1 MHTNQFIHVTGFR
14 KEVTLIVSKF
24 ILQKAFNSNAS
35 SVIMIK
41 RTILIENKS
50 AITSKNLQ
58 LVIKSEIRESIIPVE
73 DIGFLVLDN
82 AEIYISITAM
92 NLMVENNTAVIICS
106 KNHLPN
112 GMFLNLNSNHIQQE
126 IFKNQIEA
134 SIPLKKQLWQQTI
147 VEKITNQGL
156 LLQRITSKS
165 NSFEF
170 LASKVLSGDTSNM
183 EGVAAQQ
190 YWKFFFEIDF
200 KRERFGD
207 YPNNFLN
214 YGYAILRAATAR
226 ALSGSG
232 LLNTLGI
239 HHKSKYNAFA
249 LADDIMEPFRPL
261 VDEKVFEIM
270 QKYDEQELN
279 TKIKAELLQVLTTTV
294 YFSDEKSP
302 LMVALQKTSS
312 SLQQCY
318 TGKRK
323 KIKFPKLWNL
333 THTE

>member
-1 MHTNQFIHVTGFR
+1 
-14 KEVTLIVSKF
+14 
-24 ILQKAFNSNAS
+24 
-35 SVIMIK
+35 MIK

-50 AITSKNLQ
+50 SITTKNQQ
-58 LVIKSEIRESIIPVE
+58 LVIKSEIRESAIPIE
-73 DIGFLVLDN
+73 DIGFLVLDH
-82 AEIYISITAM
+82 AEIYLSIPAM
-92 NLMVENNTAVIICS
+92 NLVVEHNTAIIICGS
-106 KNHLPN
+106 NHLPN
-112 GMFLNLNSNHIQQE
+112 GMFLNLNSHHIQQE

-147 VEKITNQGL
+147 VEKIKNQGKL
-156 LLQRITSKS
+156 LAKITASK
-165 NSFEF
+165 NTFEF

-190 YWKFFFEIDF
+190 YWKHFPLPNHEKDGI
-200 KRERFGD
+200 KRERYGD

-249 LADDIMEPFRPL
+249 LADDIMEPFRPI
-261 VDEKVFEIM
+261 VDEKVFDIM
-270 QKYDEQELN
+270 KRYQEQELN
-279 TKIKAELLQVLTTTV
+279 TAIKAELLQLLTQTV
-294 YFSDEKSP
+294 YFKEEKSP
-302 LMVALQKTSS
+302 LMVGLQKTAS

-318 TGKRK
+318 TGDRK
-323 KIKFPKLWNL
+323 KIKYPKLWNL
-333 THTE
+333 TDIE

>member
-1 MHTNQFIHVTGFR
+1 
-14 KEVTLIVSKF
+14 
-24 ILQKAFNSNAS
+24 
-35 SVIMIK
+35 MIK
-41 RTILIENKS
+41 KSILIENKTS
-50 AITSKNLQ
+50 ITSKNLQ
-58 LVIKSEIRESIIPVE
+58 LIIKSEIRESAIPIE
-73 DIGFLVLDN
+73 DIGFLVLDHK
-82 AEIYISITAM
+82 EIYLSLPAM
-92 NLMVENNTAVIICS
+92 NLLVENNTSVIICG

-112 GMFLNLNSNHIQQE
+112 GMFLNLNSHHIQQE
-126 IFKNQIEA
+126 VFKNQIEA
-134 SIPLKKQLWQQTI
+134 SIPLKKNLWQQTI
-147 VEKITNQGL
+147 VEKITNQGF
-156 LLQRITSKS
+156 LLQRIKSKS

-170 LASKVLSGDTSNM
+170 LASKVLSGDTTNM

-190 YWKFFFEIDF
+190 YWKSFFDTYDINF

-249 LADDIMEPFRPL
+249 LADDIMEPYRPL

-279 TKIKAELLQVLTTTV
+279 TKIKAELLQVLTRTV
-294 YFSDEKSP
+294 YFKDEKSP
-302 LMVALQKTSS
+302 LMVALQKTAS
-312 SLQQCY
+312 SLQQCF
-318 TGKRK
+318 TGNRK
-323 KIKFPKLWNL
+323 KINYPKLWNL
-333 THTE
+333 TPTE